1 MSEIDRLYS
10 YRTLLTGRR
19 AVPRH
24 EILSKLEISLATF
37 KRDLAKLRDRLNI
50 PIVFDRDLGGYK
62 LEVAD
67 SREEL
72 PGLWFS
78 QEEILALLTI
88 QNMIGQLEPGILGPK
103 LKPLQKRLDEML
115 TSQGLS
121 SQTLAQRV
129 RLVHAGK
136 RRLQLKCFEIVAK
149 ATIERLQLKITHFN
163 RQSGETLQ
171 RVISPQQ
178 LIHYRD
184 NWYVDAW
191 CHLRKGLRS
200 FAVDAIAECELLED
214 DAKEFDPEMVRES
227 MQEGYGIFGGKVKDW
242 AKLKFSPERSRW
254 VQFEEWHPDQRKAID
269 SDGSVVMEIP
279 YSDEREILGDI
290 LRYGSDVE
298 VLSPPTL
305 RTSVLMAGEK
315 MKTRYESYK

>member
-1 MSEIDRLYS
+1 
-10 YRTLLTGRR
+10 
-19 AVPRH
+19 
-24 EILSKLEISLATF
+24 
-37 KRDLAKLRDRLNI
+37 LAKLRDRLNI

-115 TSQGLS
+115 TSQGLN

-149 ATIERLQLKITHFN
+149 ATLERLQLKITHYN

-171 RVISPQQ
+171 RTISPQQ

-200 FAVDAIAECELLED
+200 FAVDAIVECELLDGE
-214 DAKEFDPEMVRES
+214 AKEFDPEMVREN

-254 VQFEEWHPDQRKAID
+254 VQFEEWHPDQRKVIN

-298 VLSPPTL
+298 VLSPPNL
-305 RTSVLMAGEK
+305 RTSVLLAVEK